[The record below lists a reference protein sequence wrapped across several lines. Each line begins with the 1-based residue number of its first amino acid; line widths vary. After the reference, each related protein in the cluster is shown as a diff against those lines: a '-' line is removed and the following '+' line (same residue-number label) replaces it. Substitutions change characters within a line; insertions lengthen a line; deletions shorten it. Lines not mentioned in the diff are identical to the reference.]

1 MIVAKYFPARGGSSL
16 SPSEIIPDREG
27 SPIILMMRSPH
38 ADTLDDDGGP
48 PPVCIRFC
56 QN

>member
-1 MIVAKYFPARGGSSL
+1 M
-16 SPSEIIPDREG
+16 SPSGIIPDREG
-27 SPIILMMRSPH
+27 SPIILMMSSSH

-56 QN
+56 